1 MHISLSVL
9 ASISHTWWPS
19 KRQKKKISSSS
30 FLSFPSQERTTFAN
44 TISLKGHCLCEKE
57 HCPKCWPTR
66 RSSGWPVTG
75 APSAFLKGRITIQSS
90 WYVNGGEPLGVSPAT
105 SLDKICNC
113 SSSQFT
119 ELSDNTATYD
129 PFEHYLGCKSYSTLI
144 LNNTKRK
151 VALRKL
157 LSHAGFDFNILL
169 VWLGPR
175 SATWV
180 KRQGHRLG
188 NTALDSILKLALFT
202 YSGSTSGAGF
212 SGILSPPNLLNFCFQ
227 ANLDLGHNYNF
238 FWEYIFWKKL
248 ALSGHFSH
256 TLLIQK

>member
-1 MHISLSVL
+1 MGESHWELALPLACTEYATILHLNSLNF
-9 ASISHTWWPS
+9 
-19 KRQKKKISSSS
+19 Q
-30 FLSFPSQERTTFAN
+30 
-44 TISLKGHCLCEKE
+44 TIRL
-57 HCPKCWPTR
+57 PMM
-66 RSSGWPVTG
+66 
-75 APSAFLKGRITIQSS
+75 
-90 WYVNGGEPLGVSPAT
+90 
-105 SLDKICNC
+105 
-113 SSSQFT
+113 
-119 ELSDNTATYD
+119 

-175 SATWV
+175 SETWV

-188 NTALDSILKLALFT
+188 NTALDSILKLVLFT
-202 YSGSTSGAGF
+202 YSGSTSGAAF
-212 SGILSPPNLLNFCFQ
+212 SSMLSPPNLPNFCFQ
-227 ANLDLGHNYNF
+227 ANTDLSHNYNF

-248 ALSGHFSH
+248 ALSGHFSR